1 MDIVIHSLG
10 MPFNGETLKS
20 KSLGGSETAAYYQ
33 ARELAARGHRVVVFT
48 NDEEGGE
55 SDGVL
60 YCWAGPITQE
70 TPLGRNFEF
79 YASKTPHDVLIL
91 QRAPMA
97 FHRQW
102 ASKINILQLHDLS
115 LYRQAGIV
123 QFGLWNIDRVTA
135 VSQWHKAQVEKVWG
149 IDPEFVSVVPNGVD
163 AALYA
168 GGEDLSQLIVS
179 RSTDGTHGRDGI
191 DVTVPNGAFVMLYQ
205 SRPERGL
212 EHLLRPGGIMDRL
225 RDTDAHLLFCT
236 YDNKPAHMQGFY
248 DQLAEW
254 AKALPNVTD
263 LGSLTKAQLAQ
274 LQQSC
279 DLLIY
284 PSEFEET
291 SCVTAMEAMHAG
303 LPLLA
308 SKTGALVETTKDGG
322 TRLLDLKDG
331 VADEDAFVERVKFYA
346 DQDNADV
353 LNTLKQQQLAAA
365 LRWTWTAAVDELERV
380 IDDCFERRRPSDA
393 RLARHAIEF
402 SDIELLDFAESD
414 NPIVERAKVER
425 DTLFA
430 FRQGAD
436 EYAAHYAH
444 HQTEF
449 YDKFEEAVIGEDV
462 THTPRFRGVAGLVSQ
477 EVTRSGSRGIRLLDF
492 GCAHGHFIMPLAKV
506 FPHCEFVG
514 IDGSGRAIAAA
525 RKWIERD
532 GLTNVELRIGFEDA
546 LEVQPGRVIGMD
558 GTTGQMQVEPAPD
571 DTFDVIIAAEVVEHV
586 RDYHALLEA
595 LRAKLRPNGLL
606 IVTTPAG
613 RWEWTGTEA
622 FRSGREHMHH
632 FERAD
637 IKDICGDNPVD
648 ISYAP
653 HHSQDRTGSTLG
665 SWIWSVRP
673 DAPFQR
679 RDMAR
684 KMRVLA
690 PRETVSL
697 CMIVCNAEKTL
708 RSAVESAID
717 WVDELV
723 LAIDPKTKDRTRDVI
738 EQLQGDYQWKPITVV
753 DGLDPLKDGFAAARN
768 VTVEKASGDWILWMD
783 ADERIQQPWNLW
795 KYLRPSHIK
804 AIGFPQ
810 VHYSTNPEQ
819 VLTTDYPCRL
829 FRNHRG
835 VKFYGLVH
843 EHPELE
849 MGKAIPNATIKHDVK
864 FLHDGYI
871 DEEVRRKRFQRNLP
885 LLIQDLKDNP
895 QRSLNSFLWLR
906 DIAQGLM
913 FEQEQTGG
921 QPLPG
926 HAERAAEGVSVFEN
940 LLNSDQHLRMVID
953 ALPYYTHCV
962 QTLGGGFEAV
972 VDFHIVHPQAPDLG
986 CKTKVSTKFIN
997 REHFFKL
1004 MTRITEEA
1012 TRHYEDRYL

>member
-10 MPFNGETLKS
+10 MPFNGETLKT

-48 NDEEGGE
+48 NDEQGGE

-60 YCWAGPITQE
+60 YCWAGPIAQD

-135 VSQWHKAQVEKVWG
+135 VSNWHKAQVEKVWG

-163 AALYA
+163 GALYM
-168 GGEDLSQLIVS
+168 GGDDLSKLIVS
-179 RSTDGTHGRDGI
+179 RSVDGSHGRDGI
-191 DVTVPNGAFVMLYQ
+191 DISVPAGAFVMLYQ

-225 RDTDAHLLFCT
+225 RDTNAHLLFCT

-263 LGSLTKAQLAQ
+263 LGSLTKAQLAV
-274 LQQSC
+274 LQKTC
-279 DLLIY
+279 DMLIY

-322 TRLLDLKDG
+322 ARLLDLKDG
-331 VADEDAFVERVKFYA
+331 AADEDAFVERVKFYA
-346 DQDNADV
+346 DPVNADV
-353 LNTLKQQQLAAA
+353 LEALRQQQLAAA
-365 LRWTWTAAVDELERV
+365 SRWTWTAAVDELERV
-380 IDDCFERRRPSDA
+380 IDDCFDRRRPSEA

-414 NPIVERAKVER
+414 NPIVERAKLER

-430 FRQGAD
+430 FRKGAD

-449 YDKFEEAVIGEDV
+449 YDKFEDAVIGEDV
-462 THTPRFRGVAGLVSQ
+462 SHTPRFRGVAGLVAS
-477 EVTRSGSRGIRLLDF
+477 EVTRAGAKGIRVLDF
-492 GCAHGHFIMPLAKV
+492 GCAHGHFTMPLAQA
-506 FPHCEFVG
+506 FPHCQFVG
-514 IDGSGRAIAAA
+514 VDGSGRAIAAA
-525 RKWIERD
+525 RKWVERD

-546 LEVQPGRVIGMD
+546 LEAQPGRVIGMD
-558 GTTGQMQVEPAPD
+558 ATTGQMQVEPAPD

-586 RDYHALLEA
+586 RDYHALLEL

-673 DAPFQR
+673 DSPFQR
-679 RDMAR
+679 RDMGR
-684 KMRVLA
+684 KMRILA
-690 PRETVSL
+690 PRETVTA
-697 CMIVCNAEKTL
+697 CMIVCNADKTL
-708 RSAVESAID
+708 RSAVESFID

-723 LAIDPKTKDRTRDVI
+723 IAIDPKTRDRTMEVI
-738 EQLQGDYQWKPITVV
+738 EQLQDDYRWKPIIVV

-768 VTVEKASGDWILWMD
+768 VTVERASGDWVLWLD
-783 ADERIQQPWNLW
+783 ADERVQQPWNLW
-795 KYLRPSHIK
+795 KYLRPSHIR

-849 MGKAIPNATIKHDVK
+849 MGKAIPHSTIKHDVK

-885 LLIQDLKDNP
+885 LLIQDLKANP
-895 QRSLNSFLWLR
+895 DRALNRFLWLR

-921 QPLPG
+921 QALDG
-926 HAERAAEGVSVFEN
+926 HAERAAEGVSVFEK
-940 LLNSDQHLRMVID
+940 LLNSERHLRMVID

-962 QTLGGGFEAV
+962 QTLGGGFEAI

-986 CKTKVSTKFIN
+986 CKTKVSAKFIN
-997 REHFFKL
+997 RDHFFKL